1 MWAVL
6 ALSVAHVPTYSGC
19 TQSCCTPPHRH
30 DISQVV
36 YLKGSGGLQVHIDA
50 DASPLDVAADET
62 IDFDVV
68 LRDAIDQS
76 TYALFVGCGGC
87 LPSDPIVTT
96 RTTPVGYEPA
106 TVEPFT

>member
-36 YLKGSGGLQVHIDA
+36 YLKGSGGLQVH
-50 DASPLDVAADET
+50 